1 MSFTRYDTTLPVKS
15 FVIEQLIKDERIM
28 MYDGYTLS
36 YMEKDLKKKFKSRM
50 DKWIFRKTN
59 WLDVAECVKEK
70 MYEFK
75 KLKE

>member
-1 MSFTRYDTTLPVKS
+1 
-15 FVIEQLIKDERIM
+15 M

>member
-28 MYDGYTLS
+28 MYDGYTLI

>member
-15 FVIEQLIKDERIM
+15 FVIEQLIKNERIM